1 MDKKYAIFDMDGTL
15 VDSMGFW
22 KQLGVEYLTSR
33 GISRE
38 AAEGVQERVKAMTMT
53 ECAELF
59 RSVFH
64 LPQTSE
70 EIAGEI
76 NGMMD
81 RHYQEDVPLK
91 PGVAAYL
98 AGLKAQ
104 GVRMCV
110 ATATAEPLARACL
123 ERLGVAQYFDFLL
136 SCEEVGTGK
145 DSPTVF
151 LEAARRLGA
160 DPREVAVFEDA
171 PYALD
176 TAAKA
181 GFWTVAVYDIG
192 CGDRWQ
198 ALAAQADE
206 TILDWRTPMKPSE
219 RLYQAARP
227 VWDQCL
233 SHPFVTGIGDGTLPV
248 EKFQYFMLQDYLY
261 LFDYAR
267 VFAIGV
273 VKARQPE
280 LMRIFSKNV
289 DTILHGEM
297 KIHRGYMARLGI
309 TEEQVFAVEPALD
322 NLSYSNYMLSVSHA
336 GGPREIVAAILAC
349 SWSYAEIGQTL
360 AAIPGA
366 AEHPFYG
373 EWIQGY
379 ASEEYAA
386 TNQSLIELMDRLAEG
401 SSEEELAHLTDIF
414 VNCSRYE
421 KGFWDMAWEMRP

>member
-53 ECAELF
+53 ECAALF
-59 RSVFH
+59 QSVFH
-64 LPQTSE
+64 LSQTPE

-98 AGLKAQ
+98 AGLKAR

-123 ERLGVAQYFDFLL
+123 ERLGVAKYFDFLL
-136 SCEEVGTGK
+136 SCEEVGAGK
-145 DSPTVF
+145 DSPDVF
-151 LEAARRLGA
+151 LEAARRFGA
-160 DPREVAVFEDA
+160 DPGDAAVFEDA
-171 PYALD
+171 PYALA

-181 GFWTVAVYDIG
+181 GFWTVAVYDVG

-233 SHPFVTGIGDGTLPV
+233 SHPFVPASATARCRWRSSSTSCFRTTSISLTTPGCLP
-248 EKFQYFMLQDYLY
+248 
-261 LFDYAR
+261 
-267 VFAIGV
+267 
-273 VKARQPE
+273 
-280 LMRIFSKNV
+280 
-289 DTILHGEM
+289 
-297 KIHRGYMARLGI
+297 
-309 TEEQVFAVEPALD
+309 AV
-322 NLSYSNYMLSVSHA
+322 
-336 GGPREIVAAILAC
+336 
-349 SWSYAEIGQTL
+349 W
-360 AAIPGA
+360 
-366 AEHPFYG
+366 
-373 EWIQGY
+373 
-379 ASEEYAA
+379 
-386 TNQSLIELMDRLAEG
+386 
-401 SSEEELAHLTDIF
+401 
-414 VNCSRYE
+414 
-421 KGFWDMAWEMRP
+421 